1 MDNFFIQSGS
11 LFNYNMDH
19 FSLDKYKWNRGMYN
33 YDKNSSDLV
42 LKRNIIVPFDVPKR
56 VKNVINPIRRRVLC

>member
-19 FSLDKYKWNRGMYN
+19 FSLDKYK
-33 YDKNSSDLV
+33 NSIIISKSVQPEIIPHTNINSMSDNLY
-42 LKRNIIVPFDVPKR
+42 
-56 VKNVINPIRRRVLC
+56 VICD